1 MLGRPV
7 AFNTCNGHLEF
18 FVTKNIDPICQ
29 YNKGPSMQ
37 QPAAITID
45 RNTAKVSKL
54 KEYFC
59 NERLYVTCILCVVSS
74 LGICIRYRKLSYK
87 SARY

>member
-29 YNKGPSMQ
+29 YNKGPSVQ

-45 RNTAKVSKL
+45 RNTAKVNKL
-54 KEYFC
+54 KKYFFITKDYM
-59 NERLYVTCILCVVSS
+59 LYVFYVLFH
-74 LGICIRYRKLSYK
+74 Y
-87 SARY
+87 

>member
-7 AFNTCNGHLEF
+7 AFNTSNGHLEF
-18 FVTKNIDPICQ
+18 FVTKNIDPISQ

-54 KEYFC
+54 KECFYITKDDM
-59 NERLYVTCILCVVSS
+59 LYVFYVLF
-74 LGICIRYRKLSYK
+74 YN
-87 SARY
+87 

>member
-1 MLGRPV
+1 MYVLGRPV

-37 QPAAITID
+37 QPAAITISQ
-45 RNTAKVSKL
+45 NTAKVSKL

-59 NERLYVTCILCVVSS
+59 IIKDYNMLYVFYMLFHH
-74 LGICIRYRKLSYK
+74 
-87 SARY
+87 